1 LLATIDDSL
10 QFLRGVQQEAL
21 ILVKKNGAPIR
32 HLLRALRSRNY
43 RLFVAGQGVSLVGT
57 WMQHVAMSWL
67 VYRITDS
74 AMLLGVVG
82 FTSQIPTFLISPVA
96 GVFADRW
103 DRRRLLLATQSLA
116 MLQAAF
122 LAVVVLAGI
131 VQVWHIILLSLIL
144 GVVNAFDIPIRQAFV
159 VEMVEQREDLGNA
172 IALNSS
178 LVNGAR
184 LIGPAIAGLLVVSVG
199 EGICFILNALSYFA
213 VIVALASMRLH
224 PAASPQAPLPKRNLR
239 QELYAGFIYAY
250 NFGPIRSILLL
261 LALVSLMGMPYAVLV
276 PVFAKEI
283 LHGGAHTFGF
293 LMTAAGS
300 GALVGTLYLASR
312 QSVRGLGLVIVRAT
326 VLFAIGVATFALS
339 SNFILSLAALALA
352 GFGAM
357 TLVASCNTVLQT
369 ILDEDKRGRV
379 MSFFTMAF
387 IGVAPFGSLGA
398 GAMAGIIGPRDTL
411 LLGGVGCLVGA
422 AVFARHLPQIREKV
436 RPIYLRMGIIREV
449 ATGMATAAEQPPLP
463 GEHGSEE

>member
-1 LLATIDDSL
+1 MPPE
-10 QFLRGVQQEAL
+10 EAL
-21 ILVKKNGAPIR
+21 ILAEKKRTPIR

-67 VYRITDS
+67 VYRLTGS
-74 AMLLGVVG
+74 AILLGVVG
-82 FTSQIPTFLISPVA
+82 FTSQIPTLFISPVA
-96 GVFADRW
+96 GVLADRW

-122 LAVVVLAGI
+122 LALVVLTGV
-131 VQVWHIILLSLIL
+131 VQVWQIILMSLIL
-144 GVVNAFDIPIRQAFV
+144 GVVNAFDIPIRQSFV
-159 VEMVEQREDLGNA
+159 VEMVEHREDLGNA
-172 IALNSS
+172 IALTSS

-184 LIGPAIAGLLVVSVG
+184 LIGPAIAGLLIASVG
-199 EGICFILNALSYFA
+199 EGICFILNALSYLA
-213 VIVALASMRLH
+213 VIVALAAMRLS
-224 PAASPQAPLPKRNLR
+224 PAASPRHARRPILHEL
-239 QELYAGFIYAY
+239 QEGFMYAY
-250 NFGPIRSILLL
+250 RFGPIRSILLL
-261 LALVSLMGMPYAVLV
+261 LALVSLMGMPYSVLV
-276 PVFAKEI
+276 PVFAKDI

-312 QSVRGLGLVIVRAT
+312 RSVRGLGRVIVRAT
-326 VLFAIGVATFALS
+326 ILFAVGIATFALS
-339 SNFILSLAALALA
+339 GNFLLSLAALAVA

-398 GAMAGIIGPRDTL
+398 GAMAGILGPRDTL

-436 RPIYLRMGIIREV
+436 RPIYLRMGIIQEV
-449 ATGMATAAEQPPLP
+449 ANGLETAAEQPPLV
-463 GEHGSEE
+463 ESVERKDDRV

>member
-1 LLATIDDSL
+1 MGAVAEKATKSTPL
-10 QFLRGVQQEAL
+10 
-21 ILVKKNGAPIR
+21 R

-57 WMQHVAMSWL
+57 WMQFVAMSWL
-67 VYRITDS
+67 VYRLTGS
-74 AMLLGVVG
+74 ALLLGVVG
-82 FTSQIPTFLISPVA
+82 FTSQIPTLFISPVA
-96 GVFADRW
+96 GVLADRW

-122 LAVVVLAGI
+122 LAFVVLTGI
-131 VQVWHIILLSLIL
+131 VQVWQIILLSLIL
-144 GVVNAFDIPIRQAFV
+144 GIVNAFDIPIRQSFV
-159 VEMVEQREDLGNA
+159 VELVEQREDLGNA

-199 EGICFILNALSYFA
+199 EGICFLLNALSYLA
-213 VIVALASMRLH
+213 VIAALAAMRLP
-224 PAASPQAPLPKRNLR
+224 PALQGRHPKRNLR
-239 QELYAGFIYAY
+239 QELFEGFIYAY
-250 NFGPIRSILLL
+250 TFGPIRSILLL
-261 LALVSLMGMPYAVLV
+261 LALVSLMGMPYSVLV

-312 QSVRGLGLVIVRAT
+312 QSVRGLGKVIVRAT
-326 VLFAIGVATFALS
+326 ILFAVGVATFALS
-339 SNFILSLAALALA
+339 SHFLLSLACLALA

-369 ILDEDKRGRV
+369 ILDDDKRGRV

-411 LLGGVGCLVGA
+411 LLGCVGCLVGA

-463 GEHGSEE
+463 GNRGPEEDAG